1 MKKIVFEG
9 TEEQIENLKRLV
21 KTQLGIYGLT
31 SSNILPKMREDY
43 QTENLWSVGDM
54 ENWDCNDE
62 QALDI
67 LHDALT
73 NDATMEQIW
82 FAIDFHAEDRGIKK
96 VVV

>member
-1 MKKIVFEG
+1 MKKIVLEG
-9 TEEQIENLKRLV
+9 TEEQMINFKLLLE
-21 KTQLGIYGLT
+21 YGD
-31 SSNILPKMREDY
+31 NDLPTVREDY

-54 ENWDCNDE
+54 ENWDCTEE

-73 NDATMEQIW
+73 NEATMEQIW

-96 VVV
+96 H

>member
-1 MKKIVFEG
+1 MKRIVLEG
-9 TEEQIENLKRLV
+9 TEEQMINFKLLLE
-21 KTQLGIYGLT
+21 YGD
-31 SSNILPKMREDY
+31 NDLPTVREDY

-54 ENWDCNDE
+54 ENWDCNKE

-73 NDATMEQIW
+73 NEATMEQIW

-96 VVV
+96 IAE

>member
-1 MKKIVFEG
+1 MKKIVLEG
-9 TEEQIENLKRLV
+9 TEEQMINFKLLLE
-21 KTQLGIYGLT
+21 YGD
-31 SSNILPKMREDY
+31 NDLPTVREDY

-54 ENWDCNDE
+54 ENWDCTEE

-96 VVV
+96 H

>member
-21 KTQLGIYGLT
+21 VEKNYYNIG
-31 SSNILPKMREDY
+31 SNILPKMREDY

-73 NDATMEQIW
+73 NDTTMESIW
-82 FAIDFHAEDRGIKK
+82 FAIDFYAEDRGIKK

>member
-9 TEEQIENLKRLV
+9 TEQEITNLKALIN
-21 KTQLGIYGLT
+21 GIEFYVP
-31 SSNILPKMREDY
+31 LPKMREDY
-43 QTENLWSVGDM
+43 QTENLWCVTDM
-54 ENWDCNDE
+54 EIYDCTDE

-73 NDATMEQIW
+73 NDVTMEQIW

-96 VVV
+96 H

>member
-1 MKKIVFEG
+1 MKKIVLEG
-9 TEEQIENLKRLV
+9 TEEQMINFKLLLE
-21 KTQLGIYGLT
+21 YGD
-31 SSNILPKMREDY
+31 NDLPTVREDY

-54 ENWDCNDE
+54 ENWDCTKE

-73 NDATMEQIW
+73 NEATMEQIW

-96 VVV
+96 ITDKNFLY

>member
-1 MKKIVFEG
+1 MKRIVLEG
-9 TEEQIENLKRLV
+9 TEEQMINFKLLLE
-21 KTQLGIYGLT
+21 YGD
-31 SSNILPKMREDY
+31 NDLPTVREDY

-54 ENWDCNDE
+54 ENWDCTKE

-82 FAIDFHAEDRGIKK
+82 LAIDFHAEDRGIKK
-96 VVV
+96 IAE

>member
-1 MKKIVFEG
+1 MKKLVFEG
-9 TEEQIENLKRLV
+9 TEQEMNNLKALIG
-21 KTQLGIYGLT
+21 GIEFYVP
-31 SSNILPKMREDY
+31 LPKMREDY

-54 ENWDCNDE
+54 ENWDCDDE

-73 NDATMEQIW
+73 NEATMEQIW

>member
-9 TEEQIENLKRLV
+9 TEEQMTNLKSLIADAENVQSGGRV
-21 KTQLGIYGLT
+21 GKY
-31 SSNILPKMREDY
+31 SLPKMREDY

-54 ENWDCNDE
+54 ENWDCNKE

-73 NDATMEQIW
+73 NEATMEQIW

-96 VVV
+96 H

>member
-1 MKKIVFEG
+1 MKIDNKKIVFEG

-21 KTQLGIYGLT
+21 VEKKYYNIG
-31 SSNILPKMREDY
+31 SNDLPEMREDY
-43 QTENLWSVGDM
+43 QTENLWCVADM
-54 ENWDCNDE
+54 EIYDCTKE

-96 VVV
+96 H